1 MAGNQDFL
9 EQGRAMAR
17 TEGANLRLTL
27 IGLERIDRIF
37 ADALPRLPEGI
48 QPEAPR
54 PLRFSAEYMEDLNRG
69 YQRGL
74 RSARITDSDWDVT
87 HCVPE
92 EKRR

>member
-9 EQGRAMAR
+9 DETKAIARA
-17 TEGANLRLTL
+17 EGANLRLTL

-37 ADALPRLPEGI
+37 AEALPHLPECL
-48 QPEAPR
+48 QPPPR
-54 PLRFSAEYMEDLNRG
+54 SLRFSADYMEDLNRG